1 MNKQDI
7 ETVRLYLPY
16 GLRVRVAE
24 TARVCKVT
32 VDRALRAP
40 KTDGYAAE
48 RHRHIRRLAIEA
60 GAYVRTDEG
69 YFTASEY
76 IEKIN
81 QTTQQ

>member
-1 MNKQDI
+1 MLTQNI

-16 GLRVRVAE
+16 GLRVRVAN
-24 TARVCKVT
+24 TAHVCKVT

-40 KTDGYAAE
+40 ITDGYAAE